1 MRNIMTFTDLDNAG
15 AELIGSIRNGDWVA
29 GAPSREITEREGFYF
44 LVFSDEAASYLG
56 ASARFFV
63 AKQRSKA
70 GFESVLSHIRSGRS
84 QLGRTL
90 CSNWVTYGVFWI
102 PANKMKPLTTGYGK
116 GQLALAFTRQHS
128 SDAQTYSELNRILND
143 NFIFTM
149 QKY

>member
-1 MRNIMTFTDLDNAG
+1 MRNILTFTDLDNAG

-44 LVFSDEAASYLG
+44 LMFSDDKASYLG

-70 GFESVLSHIRSGRS
+70 GFESVLNHIRSGRS

-90 CSNWVTYGVFWI
+90 RSNLATYGVFWI
-102 PANKMKPLTTGYGK
+102 HADKMKPLTTGYGK
-116 GQLALAFTRQHS
+116 GLLAMAFTRQHH

-143 NFIFTM
+143 NFVFTM

>member
-29 GAPSREITEREGFYF
+29 GIPAREITEREGFYF
-44 LVFSDEAASYLG
+44 LMFSDDKAGYIG

-90 CSNWVTYGVFWI
+90 CSNCMTYGVFWI

-143 NFIFTM
+143 NFIFTL